1 MHKGGVGRALSRMPI
16 RRVQGVMRFIHT
28 ADWQLGMCAAQAGPR
43 AAEVRE
49 ARLTAAR
56 RVVEWAGAHAA
67 EMILVAG
74 DTFENHAV
82 PRGLAQQAADIL
94 GAFFGPV
101 FLLPGNHDPW
111 QPGSLW
117 HHPAW
122 RSYPNIRI
130 LEKREPILLP
140 GAVLYP
146 CPVFAAHSRE
156 DPTAWIP
163 RHEDRATIAVGLA
176 HGSLRGVSADD
187 DHPIDP
193 AVVERAGLDY
203 LALGHWHS
211 ISPDLST
218 GPARAVYSGTHETTK
233 FGERDSGNVLLV
245 EIDGPGAMPKIVP
258 LRTGILRW
266 ERIASELRSGDELD
280 DLIERIDRWEQP
292 ERTLLEVELSGTISV
307 EKRPLIERL
316 CELADARMLFFRCCD
331 ERLRPRPDDSRWI
344 DELPSAAWCEA
355 ARRLHLW
362 ACGAGDGV
370 PILAEEWKGFE
381 PNISKVAAGAL
392 MELYSLWHES
402 RR

>member
-1 MHKGGVGRALSRMPI
+1 
-16 RRVQGVMRFIHT
+16 MRFIHT

-56 RVVEWAGAHAA
+56 RVVELACAHAA

-82 PRGLAQQAADIL
+82 PRNLAQQAADIL
-94 GAFFGPV
+94 GAFPGPV

-122 RSYPNIRI
+122 QSHGNIRI
-130 LEKREPILLP
+130 LDKREPISLP
-140 GAVLYP
+140 GVVLYP
-146 CPVFAAHSRE
+146 CPVFTAHSRE

-163 RHEDRATIAVGLA
+163 RHEDRTAVAVGLA
-176 HGSLRGVSADD
+176 HGSLRGVGADD

-193 AVVERAGLDY
+193 AVVDRSGIDY

-211 ISPDLST
+211 TFPDVSA
-218 GPARAVYSGTHETTK
+218 GPARVAYSGTHETTK

-245 EIDGPGAMPKIVP
+245 EIDGPGAMPKIAP
-258 LRTGILRW
+258 LRTGTLRW
-266 ERIASELRSGDELD
+266 ERIECQLRSGDELAE
-280 DLIERIDRWEQP
+280 LLTRIEDWEQP

-307 EKRPLIERL
+307 EQRPQIERL
-316 CELADARMLFFRCCD
+316 CELAEARMLFFRCCD
-331 ERLRPRPDDSRWI
+331 ERLRPRPDDAGWI
-344 DELPSAAWCEA
+344 NELPSAAWCETA
-355 ARRLHLW
+355 KCLRDLMA
-362 ACGAGDGV
+362 GTGDGDRD
-370 PILAEEWKGFE
+370 LAAKWNGFE
-381 PNISKVAAGAL
+381 PDLSKVAAGAL
-392 MELYSLWHES
+392 MELYNLWHES

>member
-1 MHKGGVGRALSRMPI
+1 
-16 RRVQGVMRFIHT
+16 MRFIHT

-43 AAEVRE
+43 AAEVRD

-56 RVVEWAGAHAA
+56 RVVELARAHAA

-82 PRGLAQQAADIL
+82 PRSLAQQAADIL
-94 GAFFGPV
+94 GAFPGPV

-122 RSYPNIRI
+122 RSHENIRI
-130 LEKREPILLP
+130 VEKREPISLP

-156 DPTAWIP
+156 DPTAWIA

-176 HGSLRGVSADD
+176 HGSLRGVGADD

-193 AVVERAGLDY
+193 AVVDRAGLDY

-211 ISPDLST
+211 TFPDLSA
-218 GPARAVYSGTHETTK
+218 GPARAVFSGTHETTK

-245 EIDGPGAMPKIVP
+245 EIDGPGATPKITP

-266 ERIASELRSGDELD
+266 ERIECELRSGDELD
-280 DLIERIDRWEQP
+280 GLLERIEHWEQP

-307 EKRPLIERL
+307 EQRPTIERL
-316 CELADARMLFFRCCD
+316 CELAEARMLFFRCCD
-331 ERLRPRPDDSRWI
+331 ERLRPRPDDARWI

-355 ARRLHLW
+355 ARRLHRL
-362 ACGAGDGV
+362 ACGAVDGD
-370 PILAEEWKGFE
+370 PALAEQWKGFE
-381 PNISKVAAGAL
+381 PDISKVAPGAL